1 MKNVLDTMTNK
12 YATLT
17 KSGKKVAD
25 YVFANKL
32 ETQYLSITL
41 LAEACE
47 VAEATISRF
56 CKTLGYQGYNEFKLA
71 LAKDGAAKIG
81 DDDANVYDK
90 ILPTDSVGAMSK
102 KLYATD
108 VAAISQ
114 TLDLIDESA
123 YTCAAQMLY
132 RAHSVY
138 CLGQG
143 GSGILAKEAWA
154 RFLTV
159 APWFHCIE
167 DSHLQTLAAAMCG
180 ADDAILFFSY
190 SGATKDMMDIL
201 VPAHEH
207 GAKIILITHFIKSPA
222 TAYADV
228 ILLCGSREG
237 PLQSGGVAAKM
248 GQLFIIDVLF
258 NEFCR
263 HNPEVIDA
271 NREITANAITSK
283 LL

>member
-25 YVFANKL
+25 YIFANKL
-32 ETQYLSITL
+32 EAQYLSITL

-71 LAKDGAAKIG
+71 LAKAGAAKIG
-81 DDDANVYDK
+81 DEDAAAYDK
-90 ILPTDSVGAMSK
+90 ILPADSVNSMSK

-114 TLDLIDESA
+114 TLDLIDDAA
-123 YTCAAQMLY
+123 YTRAAQALY
-132 RAHSVY
+132 CAQRVY
-138 CLGQG
+138 CFGQG

-167 DSHLQTLAAAMCG
+167 DSHLQTMAAAMCT
-180 ADDAILFFSY
+180 ANDVILFFSY

-201 VPAHEH
+201 VPAHER
-207 GAKIILITHFIKSPA
+207 GAKIILITHFVKSPA
-222 TAYADV
+222 TVYADE

-263 HNPEVIDA
+263 QNPQTIDA
-271 NREITANAITSK
+271 NRETTANAITSK